1 MSAYGQKRTSERGIA
16 TLEWTTNILAA
27 MRILTA
33 VLVVALAACAGSPV
47 RIGMMD
53 PEDLIE
59 VPTSSLCYDYVTF
72 NNHDAKIRPE
82 LERRNIFTPRE
93 WEAIDQ
99 RRIFIGMSELAFQCS
114 WPAPFI
120 FDTDSVYV
128 SKEGPWGE
136 RAVSEYGLGVQG
148 GLPEGAD
155 VIPGE
160 WPKRV
165 YIENGVIVAFQ
176 EASAVRES
184 DCVAFRKRKCFD
196 FDGLVSTKVS
206 DALLPL

>member
-1 MSAYGQKRTSERGIA
+1 
-16 TLEWTTNILAA
+16 
-27 MRILTA
+27 
-33 VLVVALAACAGSPV
+33 
-47 RIGMMD
+47 MMD
-53 PEDLIE
+53 PDDLID
-59 VPTSSLCYDYVTF
+59 VPTSSLCFAYTWDDF
-72 NNHDAKIRPE
+72 NDEKIRPE
-82 LERRNIFTPRE
+82 LERRNVFTPRE
-93 WEAIDQ
+93 LEAIDQ
-99 RRIFIGMSELAFQCS
+99 RRIFIGMSELAFQCN
-114 WPAPFI
+114 WPGPHPIDPFDNRVRH
-120 FDTDSVYV
+120 F

-136 RAVSEYGLGVQG
+136 RQIYDYGLGPG
-148 GLPEGAD
+148 RKLPDGAHL
-155 VIPGE
+155 IPGE